1 MVTPR
6 WRVPR
11 PARLPLRMKVIV
23 GLGNPGREYEHTR
36 HNVGWWLLDHL
47 HRRWQFDGWKK
58 DGDALT
64 CTGLV
69 GTKKVK
75 LVKPQT
81 YMNLSGQVLRPYLKR
96 EGWAAAQDLLV
107 LVDEV
112 AVPCGEYRFKPH
124 GSPGG
129 HNGLKSIEAHLK
141 SPQYPRLRIGIKPV
155 DERRQI
161 GDLADFVLHAM
172 PRDERDLVEG
182 LYDRMTAAVELW
194 IAEGTDKAVSSMG
207 R

>member
-6 WRVPR
+6 WRIPR
-11 PARLPLRMKVIV
+11 PARLPLLMKVII
-23 GLGNPGREYEHTR
+23 GLGNPGREYEQTR
-36 HNVGWWLLDHL
+36 HNVGWWLVDHL
-47 HRRWQFDGWKK
+47 HRRWHFDGWKK

-64 CTGLV
+64 ASGLV

-81 YMNLSGQVLRPYLKR
+81 FMNLSGQVLRPYLKR
-96 EGWAAAQDLLV
+96 DGWSAAQDLLV

-112 AVPCGEYRFKPH
+112 AVPCGEYRLRAA

-141 SPQYPRLRIGIKPV
+141 SPTYPRLRIGIKPV
-155 DERRQI
+155 DDRRQI
-161 GDLADFVLHAM
+161 GDLADFVLHTM
-172 PRDERDLVEG
+172 PRDERELVEA

-194 IAEGTDKAVSSMG
+194 ISDGTERAVSTLG

>member
-1 MVTPR
+1 MVTPS
-6 WRVPR
+6 WRIPR
-11 PARLPLRMKVIV
+11 PARPPLRMKVIV
-23 GLGNPGREYEHTR
+23 GLGNPGREYEQTR

-47 HRRWQFDGWKK
+47 HRRWHFDGWKK

-64 CTGLV
+64 GTGLV

-96 EGWAAAQDLLV
+96 EGWSAAQDLLV

-161 GDLADFVLHAM
+161 GDLADFVLHTM
-172 PRDERDLVEG
+172 PRDERELVEG
-182 LYDRMTAAVELW
+182 LYDRMTGAVELW